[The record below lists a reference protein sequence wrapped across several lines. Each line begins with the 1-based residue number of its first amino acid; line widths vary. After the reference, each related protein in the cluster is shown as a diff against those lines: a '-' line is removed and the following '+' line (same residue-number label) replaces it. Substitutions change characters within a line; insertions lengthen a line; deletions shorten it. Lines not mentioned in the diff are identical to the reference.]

1 MILDNRNSPE
11 RTTQMKLFTI
21 AALLAAAFAFS
32 ATTIM
37 AKEAAKPVNK
47 TCPVGGEEVD
57 ASAGTFEYKG
67 KTYGVCCEKCIAK
80 FKANPEK
87 YEKNLKSDAK

>member
-1 MILDNRNSPE
+1 ML
-11 RTTQMKLFTI
+11 KLMSIT
-21 AALLAAAFAFS
+21 ALLAAAFAFGS
-32 ATTIM
+32 VDAM
-37 AKEAAKPVNK
+37 AKDAPAKKPVNK

-57 ASAGTFEYKG
+57 PSAGTFEYKG